1 MSDFRICDNCKDKYH
16 SSKEIG
22 TKEPATPPKDPLED
36 PLEELIK
43 ELIEELIEE
52 FVGIVRHYFYEYP
65 YNIDKD
71 VRTFANKVR
80 AIDKGSN

>member
-36 PLEELIK
+36 PLEELI
-43 ELIEELIEE
+43 EE
-52 FVGIVRHYFYEYP
+52 FVGIVRDYFYEYP